1 MAKKAKTVFMCQ
13 ECGYES
19 PKWMGQC
26 ICGAWNSM
34 VEEKVVEIDEK
45 DKRRRTSIGA
55 KGTAGGGLG
64 ASGIAEGVRAGRPAK
79 LSQIDSG
86 EKERIDTG
94 IGELNRVLGG
104 GLVPGSLTLISGEPG
119 IGKSTII
126 IQAAA
131 NIAATQGTVL
141 YVSGEESEEQIKM
154 RAD

>member
-55 KGTAGGGLG
+55 KGAAGGGFG

-126 IQAAA
+126 I
-131 NIAATQGTVL
+131 
-141 YVSGEESEEQIKM
+141 
-154 RAD
+154 